1 MKRCKIINF
10 VEEHAGAVT
19 CGTYAVTMGVM
30 VFMYKKFLDKIAN
43 D

>member
-1 MKRCKIINF
+1 MKQRKIINF
-10 VEEHAGAVT
+10 VEEHVGTVI
-19 CGTYAVTMGVM
+19 CGTYAVAMGAI

>member
-1 MKRCKIINF
+1 MKQCKIINF
-10 VEEHAGAVT
+10 VEEHVGAVI
-19 CGTYAVTMGVM
+19 CGTYAVSMGVV

>member
-10 VEEHAGAVT
+10 VEEHEGAVM
-19 CGTYAVTMGVM
+19 CGTYAVAMGVI

>member
-1 MKRCKIINF
+1 MKQCKIINF
-10 VEEHAGAVT
+10 IEEHAVAVT
-19 CGTYAVTMGVM
+19 CGTYAVAMGVV

>member
-1 MKRCKIINF
+1 MKQCKIINF
-10 VEEHAGAVT
+10 VEEHAVAVT
-19 CGTYAVTMGVM
+19 CGTYAVAMGVI

>member
-1 MKRCKIINF
+1 MKQCKIIDF
-10 VEEHAGAVT
+10 VEEHAVAVT
-19 CGTYAVTMGVM
+19 CGIYAVEMGVI